1 MTADL
6 ILAIDEG
13 TSSARAI
20 VYDRSWTPIATAARQ
35 LQTLHPQ
42 PGWAEQD
49 PEEIRGAVVQTV
61 AEVLDAVGGPG
72 RIAATAIANQGET
85 VVAWD
90 SRSGEPL
97 APAVLW
103 SCRRSQTVV
112 DRVAA
117 KGHGSEI
124 HQRTGLPLDAYFS

>member
-6 ILAIDEG
+6 LLAIDEG

-20 VYDRSWTPIATAARQ
+20 VYDGSWTPIATAARR
-35 LQTLHPQ
+35 LATLHPR
-42 PGWAEQD
+42 PAWAEQD

-61 AEVLDAVGGPG
+61 AQGVDPAGGPG
-72 RIAATAIANQGET
+72 RIAATGIANQGET
-85 VVAWD
+85 VVAGD

-103 SCRRSQTVV
+103 SCR
-112 DRVAA
+112 
-117 KGHGSEI
+117 
-124 HQRTGLPLDAYFS
+124 